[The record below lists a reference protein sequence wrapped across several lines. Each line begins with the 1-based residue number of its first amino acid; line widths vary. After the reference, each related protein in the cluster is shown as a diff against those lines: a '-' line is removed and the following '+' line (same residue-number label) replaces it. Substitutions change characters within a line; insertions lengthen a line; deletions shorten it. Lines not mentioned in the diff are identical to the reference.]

1 MSDSVE
7 TVFRALLAATMVV
20 ASAYLGFALL
30 QWVARRYSDRYP
42 TLVSLVDQAQRP
54 FRFLVGLIAAQV
66 VSTRLANVEG
76 EWIDSLEHGLQ
87 IATIFA
93 LVWLAITAVKVV
105 EEQVFKNDGKRDRD
119 PIDRRRFQ
127 TQITFLRRLIVAS
140 IIAVGVIAVL
150 LTFPSVAS
158 LGTTLVASAG
168 LLSIVAG
175 LAAQTSLTNV
185 FAGIQLALSDSI
197 RVGDVVVVNSQ
208 IGTDTTDTI
217 GTVSELTLTH
227 VEIVRLNGRVLI
239 LPSAYFIIQPFEN
252 LTRKRNQL
260 VGTIT
265 VDVDWGTPVE
275 KIRNEVTEILETSG
289 LWNGLQNY
297 VLVTNI
303 LGTTRQIQIGMS
315 AANLDNL
322 IALQALVR
330 ERITEFLIN
339 ELPESLVRTRTE
351 ALVQP
356 APALAEEPPSVAS
369 HGDDESEPLQEK
381 VKRTEM

>member
-1 MSDSVE
+1 MNESVE
-7 TVFRALLAATMVV
+7 SVFRAVLAATIVV
-20 ASAYLGFALL
+20 AAAYLGFALL

-42 TLVSLVDQAQRP
+42 ALISLIDQARRP

-66 VSTRLANVEG
+66 VSTRIAHVQG
-76 EWIDSLEHGLQ
+76 AWIDTLEHGLQ
-87 IATIFA
+87 IGMILA

-105 EEQVFKNDGKRDRD
+105 EQQILKNDDKRGRD

-127 TQITFLRRLIVAS
+127 TQITLLRRLIVAS
-140 IIAVGVIAVL
+140 IIGVGVVAVL

-168 LLSIVAG
+168 LLSIIAG

-227 VEIVRLNGRVLI
+227 VEIVLWDGRVLI

-260 VGTIT
+260 VGTISI
-265 VDVDWGTPVE
+265 DVDWGTPVE
-275 KIRNEVTEILETSG
+275 KIRDEVTEILETSG
-289 LWNGLQNY
+289 LWNGRQNF

-303 LGTTRQIQIGMS
+303 LGSTRQIQIGMS

-339 ELPESLVRTRTE
+339 ELPESIVRTRTE
-351 ALVQP
+351 SITQP
-356 APALAEEPPSVAS
+356 PPPSDKQGLTPANR
-369 HGDDESEPLQEK
+369 P
-381 VKRTEM
+381 